1 MKSYKLLQN
10 KPSSVIKFR
19 DIPGKKGFFVF
30 LRVRRSQKEEETL
43 GKAPDIYSAIGT
55 GCLLPKAPVPGQVTV
70 SNQPSQLC
78 RTKLSCAN
86 TDTPA
91 KRKTVL
97 TN

>member
-1 MKSYKLLQN
+1 ML
-10 KPSSVIKFR
+10 
-19 DIPGKKGFFVF
+19 
-30 LRVRRSQKEEETL
+30 LRVGRSQKEEETL

-55 GCLLPKAPVPGQVTV
+55 GCLLPKAPVPGEVTV
-70 SNQPSQLC
+70 SNQPSQVC

-86 TDTPA
+86 TDTSA